1 MKPIDTYK
9 QFHIQNI
16 RQLQE
21 KLQQEREAASNAF
34 ANALTKAKRA
44 AASKAGLKIPTS
56 AEISERYREDF
67 VVKSDRVT
75 VSIHVEI
82 DESALPECATL
93 EKARQLRK
101 AICDL
106 ASTAGAARFATWANM
121 RNGGEAPNAKTLPA
135 LLHEWVE
142 FNACTC

>member
-1 MKPIDTYK
+1 MKPTDIYK

-16 RQLQE
+16 RPLQE

-44 AASKAGLKIPTS
+44 AASKAGLKIPAT
-56 AEISERYREDF
+56 AEISERYGKDF
-67 VVKSDRVT
+67 VVKSERVT

-82 DESALPECATL
+82 DESALPEYATL
-93 EKARQLRK
+93 EKARQLRNTV
-101 AICDL
+101 CDL
-106 ASTAGAARFATWANM
+106 ASPAGSARFATWANTH
-121 RNGGEAPNAKTLPA
+121 NGGEAPNPKTLPA
-135 LLHEWVE
+135 LLRAWVE